1 MKRLR
6 GVFVRCCLCVGLA
19 VSWPVQGIA
28 LSAAQEAGSAPS
40 AARTDVSASDSGA
53 SASAPVKLIP
63 SLQLSPPSGNDAA
76 QSIFFPP
83 DVTMLGDE
91 EVDKLRACADVLK
104 QSPRRSILLVA
115 YSDDLGSRSYN
126 IAIAE
131 QRLAAVSAALRS
143 LGVERGQIRR
153 HRSNSVKIA
162 SFVCSNEAC
171 RQRLRRV
178 DFSCKA

>member
-1 MKRLR
+1 MNLLHCA
-6 GVFVRCCLCVGLA
+6 FVQYCLWACLLLP
-19 VSWPVQGIA
+19 WPA
-28 LSAAQEAGSAPS
+28 L
-40 AARTDVSASDSGA
+40 GA
-53 SASAPVKLIP
+53 SGEAPAPGAPIQLTPSVSLSLPPFGDDAS
-63 SLQLSPPSGNDAA
+63 

-83 DVTMLGDE
+83 DVSLVGDE
-91 EVDKLRACADVLK
+91 EVDKLRACVEELK
-104 QSPRRSILLVA
+104 QSRRRSILLVA

-162 SFVCSNEAC
+162 TFACRSETC

>member
-1 MKRLR
+1 MKLLR
-6 GVFVRCCLCVGLA
+6 RVFVRCCLGVGL
-19 VSWPVQGIA
+19 VMSWP
-28 LSAAQEAGSAPS
+28 LAGSALGAVQGAVEPQAVYADAS
-40 AARTDVSASDSGA
+40 ANAPGV

-63 SLQLSPPSGNDAA
+63 SLQLSPPSGDDAA
-76 QSIFFPP
+76 HSIFFPP
-83 DVTMLGDE
+83 DVAMVGDE
-91 EVDKLRACADVLK
+91 EVDKLRSCVETLK

-153 HRSNSVKIA
+153 YRSNSVKVA
-162 SFVCSNEAC
+162 SFVCRNEAC

>member
-1 MKRLR
+1 MKLLR

-19 VSWPVQGIA
+19 MSWP
-28 LSAAQEAGSAPS
+28 LAGSALG
-40 AARTDVSASDSGA
+40 AAQGEVVPAATHADASASATGV

-63 SLQLSPPSGNDAA
+63 SLQLSPPSGDNAA

-83 DVTMLGDE
+83 DMAMVGDD
-91 EVDKLRACADVLK
+91 EVDKLRSCAEMLK
-104 QSPRRSILLVA
+104 RSPRRTILLVA

-131 QRLAAVSAALRS
+131 QRLAAVSDALRS

-162 SFVCSNEAC
+162 SFVCRNEAC